1 MRENILNSLKRGKEL
16 YQELIQDYSGVL
28 PEHIIAGGESTI
40 KQEFPNKVNAF
51 ISILNMNESDDNK
64 YAPISTVDEA
74 INLFE
79 DERIQESINKTITN
93 ENIKGYSP
101 LKDKIL
107 SSEEMLEAAR
117 FGIESG
123 KELLALQIMS
133 GKISKKQ

>member
-16 YQELIQDYSGVL
+16 HQELIQNYSGIL

-40 KQEFPNKVNAF
+40 KQEFPNKVNSF
-51 ISILNMNESDDNK
+51 ISILNMSKSDDDK
-64 YAPISTVDEA
+64 YAPINNLDEA

-79 DERIQESINKTITN
+79 DENIQKSIDNTIAN
-93 ENIKGYSP
+93 ENIRGYSI
-101 LKDKIL
+101 LKEKIL

-117 FGIESG
+117 IGIESG

-133 GKISKKQ
+133 GKLSNK

>member
-16 YQELIQDYSGVL
+16 HQELIQNYSGIL
-28 PEHIIAGGESTI
+28 PEHIISGGESTI
-40 KQEFPNKVNAF
+40 KKELPNKVNAF
-51 ISILNMNESDDNK
+51 ISILNMSESDDDK
-64 YAPISTVDEA
+64 YSPINNVDEA

-79 DERIQESINKTITN
+79 DEKIQKSIDKTIAN
-93 ENIKGYSP
+93 ENIKGFSP

-133 GKISKKQ
+133 GKLSNK

>member
-16 YQELIQDYSGVL
+16 HQELIQNYSEIL
-28 PEHIIAGGESTI
+28 PDHIIAGGESTI
-40 KQEFPNKVNAF
+40 KQEFPNKINTF
-51 ISILNMNESDDNK
+51 ISILNMSESDDDK
-64 YAPISTVDEA
+64 YAPINNVDEA

-79 DERIQESINKTITN
+79 DEKIQKSIDKTIAN

-101 LKDKIL
+101 LKDNIL

-123 KELLALQIMS
+123 RELLALQIMA
-133 GKISKKQ
+133 GKLSNK

>member
-16 YQELIQDYSGVL
+16 HQELIQNYSEIL
-28 PEHIIAGGESTI
+28 PEDIIASGESTF
-40 KQEFPNKVNAF
+40 KKEFPNKVNTF
-51 ISILNMNESDDNK
+51 ISILNMSESDDDK
-64 YAPISTVDEA
+64 YAPINNVDEA

-79 DERIQESINKTITN
+79 DEKIQKSIDKTIAN

-101 LKDKIL
+101 LKDKKM

-133 GKISKKQ
+133 GKLSNK